1 MIGKRRL
8 SRARTPAL
16 AQSPRSTPF
25 GENQDTAIY
34 ETADDV
40 VYLVIFLGP
49 QSANVA
55 ASVND
60 DDVGGTHHTLYTL
73 PCALVLVALDLK
85 HGETGK
91 RVGEEALLGI
101 DDCLIAQVSVA
112 GS

>member
-8 SRARTPAL
+8 SRAHTPAL
-16 AQSPRSTPF
+16 ARSPRSTPL

-40 VYLVIFLGP
+40 VYLVILLGP

-60 DDVGGTHHTLYTL
+60 NDVGGTHHTLYRL
-73 PCALVLVALDLK
+73 PRELVLVALDLE
-85 HGETGK
+85 HGETGE